1 MSRDNLTKEG
11 EIGEMKV
18 QLDLTEKGGVVSVPL
33 SASTNGYD
41 LLCDFGGKILKI
53 QVKAV
58 RKTEKNTISVPLQN
72 RKNSSVA
79 KNNRGQTHRYKDLV
93 DYIAVPVKND
103 KRIFYIDTSELPD
116 SGASETF
123 LLPEY
128 EGTSKKTRLCEKRNS
143 IK

>member
-11 EIGEMKV
+11 EIGELKV
-18 QLDLTEKGGVVSVPL
+18 QLDLTEKGGVVSVPQT
-33 SASTNGYD
+33 ASTNGYD

-58 RKTEKNTISVPLQN
+58 KKSERNTIVVPLQN

-93 DYIAVPVKND
+93 DYIAVPIKKDN
-103 KRIFYIDTSELPD
+103 RIFYIDTKDLSD

-128 EGTSKKTRLCEKRNS
+128 EGASKKTRLCEKRNN